1 MAINAVLHAIALMK
15 LNPCKEIDPRV
26 DGTRIFSF
34 ALEHGQNISKQNGF
48 DKSRVTRP
56 IGEMWS
62 LKKGEV

>member
-26 DGTRIFSF
+26 DGTRISSF